1 MSVALHFCSVYMT
14 SIQATQYTI
23 LYKWDSE
30 ESQMSYLNIIPR
42 VHITNK
48 CTIKVYQSKVLYTI
62 NYTLLYL
69 IVYSTCDF
77 QGETMSPLP
86 LDPCMSPRGGGVL

>member
-1 MSVALHFCSVYMT
+1 MT

-30 ESQMSYLNIIPR
+30 ESQMTYLNIIPR

-48 CTIKVYQSKVLYTI
+48 CSIKVDQSTIYDKLYFTI
-62 NYTLLYL
+62 PDS
-69 IVYSTCDF
+69 I
-77 QGETMSPLP
+77 
-86 LDPCMSPRGGGVL
+86 